1 MRVTEFSKPIE
12 LHSELNPQLWENDQL
27 RPEIAQ
33 HLLKIADDF
42 IEFVDV
48 PLEVEDIIV
57 AGANANYTYT
67 EYSDLDLHVVV
78 DYAKVSCDREA
89 AELFDSK
96 RLLYKQR
103 YKIKVLDIPVEPG
116 IEDSRNPT
124 VSAAYSILNKE
135 WIRPPVKELPFYDE
149 AEVKEVT
156 EQWKD
161 IIRLAMRTG
170 NLGICRTVL
179 KMLRKFRKIG
189 LASKQGEFSIPNLV
203 YKSLRND
210 KTIEGMQTLVDKLH
224 DQTLSVH

>member
-12 LHSELNPQLWENDQL
+12 LHSELNPLLWEDGQL
-27 RPEIAQ
+27 KPEIAQ
-33 HLLKIADDF
+33 HLIKIAEDF

-67 EYSDLDLHVVV
+67 EYSDLDLHIVV
-78 DYAKVSCDREA
+78 DYSKVSCDREA

-103 YKIKVLDIPVEPG
+103 YKVKVLDIPVEPG
-116 IEDSRNPT
+116 IEDSENPT

-149 AEVKEVT
+149 AEVKEIS

-161 IIRLAMRTG
+161 IIRLAMRSG
-170 NLGICRTVL
+170 NLAICRTVL
-179 KMLRKFRKIG
+179 KMLRKFRKVG
-189 LASKQGEFSIPNLV
+189 LSSTQGEFSIPNLV

-210 KTIEGMQTLVDKLH
+210 KTVEGMQTLVDKLH

>member
-12 LHSELNPQLWENDQL
+12 LHSELNPLLWENDQL

-33 HLLKIADDF
+33 HLLKIAKDF

-78 DYAKVSCDREA
+78 DYSKVSCDREA

-116 IEDSRNPT
+116 IEDSGNPT

-149 AEVKEVT
+149 AEVKEVS

-170 NLGICRTVL
+170 DLEICRTVL

-189 LASKQGEFSIPNLV
+189 LASKQGEFSVPNLV

>member
-12 LHSELNPQLWENDQL
+12 LHSELNPLLWENDQL

-33 HLLKIADDF
+33 HLLKIAKDF

-78 DYAKVSCDREA
+78 DYSKVSCDREA

-116 IEDSRNPT
+116 IEDSENPT

-149 AEVKEVT
+149 AEVKEVS

-170 NLGICRTVL
+170 DLEICRTVL

-189 LASKQGEFSIPNLV
+189 LASKQGEFSVPNLV

>member
-12 LHSELNPQLWENDQL
+12 LHSELNPQLWENGQL

-33 HLLKIADDF
+33 HLLKIAEDF

-203 YKSLRND
+203 YKSLRNG